1 MIKDVAILGSTGSIG
16 TSSLSV
22 LYPQKNYKIKL
33 LTTNN
38 NVNKIYNQAI
48 KFKVKNVIIENER
61 KYKIYKNKFLKK
73 NIKIH
78 LGLDKIDKILKKK
91 S

>member
-61 KYKIYKNKFLKK
+61 KYKIYKNKFLK

-78 LGLDKIDKILKKK
+78 LV
-91 S
+91 